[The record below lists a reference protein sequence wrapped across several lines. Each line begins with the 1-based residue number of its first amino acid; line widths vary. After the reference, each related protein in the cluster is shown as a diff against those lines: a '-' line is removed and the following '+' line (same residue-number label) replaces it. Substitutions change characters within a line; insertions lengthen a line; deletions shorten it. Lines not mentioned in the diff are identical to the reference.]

1 MSVAVTETH
10 NSLMVVSVKHPQLF
24 GNQVTIK
31 VTEKSDQGYDCK
43 IK

>member
-10 NSLMVVSVKHPQLF
+10 NSLMVVSVKHPELF

-31 VTEKSDQGYDCK
+31 VTSL
-43 IK
+43 IKDMTVK